1 MEMTVARLPPLNA
14 LKCFEA
20 AARSASFS
28 KAAEELHVTQS
39 AVSHQIRQLEQW
51 FGISLFDRQGR
62 QTVPTPKGEELALA
76 LAESFDIIAK
86 ACKRITLSDAGPALT
101 IGVLPSIATIWLI
114 PKLSHFFRAHA
125 EISVK
130 VVYAFHGQRFDF
142 EDVDIA
148 VLWGTG
154 EWQGGRLTRFLEG
167 ATIAVCNA
175 GFAEKEGPFATSE
188 ALAGKPLLHDTD
200 RLGWQTWMRRAG
212 IKHAGPAPGPI
223 FEDFNLLRAAAL
235 AGQGIALCPKSLVVD
250 DLASGRLV
258 QLSDVTINEDHAYY
272 MIEPADSQHRHA
284 AAIATF
290 KDWLIAQAAGGAGT
304 S

>member
-1 MEMTVARLPPLNA
+1 MIRLPPLNA

-28 KAAEELHVTQS
+28 RAAEELHVTQS

-51 FGISLFDRQGR
+51 FGLSLFDRKGR
-62 QTVPTPKGEELALA
+62 QTVPTSKGAELALA
-76 LAESFDIIAK
+76 LAESFNIIAK
-86 ACKRITLSDAGPALT
+86 ACKRITQSDGGPALT

-114 PKLSHFFRAHA
+114 PRLSHFFRVHP

-142 EDVDIA
+142 DDVDIA
-148 VLWGTG
+148 ILWGTG
-154 EWQGGRLTRFLEG
+154 EWNGGRLTRFLEG

-175 GFAEKEGPFATSE
+175 SFAEKEGPCGDPEILVQKA
-188 ALAGKPLLHDTD
+188 LLHDTD
-200 RLGWQTWMRRAG
+200 RLGWQTWMRGAG
-212 IKHAGPAPGPI
+212 VKDVGPAPGPI

-235 AGQGIALCPKSLVVD
+235 AGQGAALCPKSLVVD

-258 QLSDVTINEDHAYY
+258 KLSDVTINEDHAYY
-272 MIEPADSQHRHA
+272 MIEPGDAQHRHA
-284 AAIATF
+284 PAIATF
-290 KDWLIAQAAGGAGT
+290 KDWLLTQASGGAEAP
-304 S
+304 